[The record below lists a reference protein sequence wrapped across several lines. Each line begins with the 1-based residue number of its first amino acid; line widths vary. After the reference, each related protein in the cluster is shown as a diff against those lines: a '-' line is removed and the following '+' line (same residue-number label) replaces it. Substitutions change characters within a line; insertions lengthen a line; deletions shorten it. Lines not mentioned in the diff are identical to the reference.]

1 MMIIDIRKLNAQ
13 KSYFGEMEFSYN
25 APESLLNVPLA
36 VFDGPISVKFEYDL
50 YEDNALEIRG
60 KVSYRLKGQCSR
72 CLSDVSVAIEGEL
85 NALFEPTKDAEDYS
99 YTGGV
104 VDITQAVEDA
114 VMLTVFSA
122 VALSEV
128 IEEVSGV
135 TPGIKWVNDIFLGGK
150 KLAGILAEG
159 EFSEGGEYFEYAVV
173 GIGVNLHGMALPP
186 EISNIA
192 TTLEAECGIKVDIA
206 DFALRLAKKLRSF
219 TETDASSY
227 MDSYRKKSIVIGKK
241 VRMTRA
247 DEVFDAEVL
256 GIEDNGAIRVLLNT
270 GEVKNLSSA
279 EVSVI
284 F

>member
-114 VMLTVFSA
+114 VMLSLPFTILCEKECESISYS
-122 VALSEV
+122 SE
-128 IEEVSGV
+128 
-135 TPGIKWVNDIFLGGK
+135 TK
-150 KLAGILAEG
+150 
-159 EFSEGGEYFEYAVV
+159 
-173 GIGVNLHGMALPP
+173 
-186 EISNIA
+186 
-192 TTLEAECGIKVDIA
+192 
-206 DFALRLAKKLRSF
+206 
-219 TETDASSY
+219 
-227 MDSYRKKSIVIGKK
+227 
-241 VRMTRA
+241 
-247 DEVFDAEVL
+247 
-256 GIEDNGAIRVLLNT
+256 
-270 GEVKNLSSA
+270 
-279 EVSVI
+279 
-284 F
+284 